1 MISETLTALSPERTI
16 DEAKT
21 VLHGLEC
28 NASRRRSWTR
38 GSNYLTVAIFRSR
51 LAISAFPDRD
61 GRGTRVRVST
71 LRRNDAVGK
80 LLTLLATG
88 EPGTRPFRQA
98 RMTLAEPGSD
108 SPVRLRIG
116 KLRAVANFE
125 LVLPAGSRV

>member
-16 DEAKT
+16 DEAKRFFT
-21 VLHGLEC
+21 DSSATLPATIVDEGE
-28 NASRRRSWTR
+28 
-38 GSNYLTVAIFRSR
+38 NYLTVATFRSR

-88 EPGTRPFRQA
+88 EPGDEA
-98 RMTLAEPGSD
+98 VSPG
-108 SPVRLRIG
+108 P
-116 KLRAVANFE
+116 E
-125 LVLPAGSRV
+125 